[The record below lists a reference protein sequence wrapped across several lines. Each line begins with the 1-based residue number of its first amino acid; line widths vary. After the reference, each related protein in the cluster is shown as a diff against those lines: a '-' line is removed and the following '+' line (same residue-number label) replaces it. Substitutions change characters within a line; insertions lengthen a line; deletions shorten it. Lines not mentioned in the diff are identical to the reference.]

1 MTPSSTSRLRE
12 WQEIK
17 DDLDAHKDITPL
29 DRFIYDNEPAG
40 DDQERKF
47 RVQLIAA
54 LRSFARSESGTR
66 TPEGVEPGLSPC
78 AGTRGAHDEVSG
90 GAHTAAVASSD
101 KPGETPRTDELVR
114 FHTATVESDW
124 DALQKAWGLTRQIER
139 ELAEAEAE
147 LERRQ
152 AKIMRLTPSHV
163 AQVSEQ
169 MPRTFEYLLNAMEAA
184 AQAYNPHKEGYA
196 EKRRAVFQHVEDLW
210 SDYMRLLREKQ
221 DSLVP
226 SATEERSLDDMSVQE
241 LQGLLA
247 RVNMLLQH
255 KVCGDPSSGVTFE
268 YPDNIGVPRGVIKG
282 ST

>member
-54 LRSFARSESGTR
+54 LRSFARSESGAL
-66 TPEGVEPGLSPC
+66 PPGVASMIANQQEPDADLRRAAAIAADRSGDK
-78 AGTRGAHDEVSG
+78 HDEPRAYLFNGHAFTPNLLTSDQR
-90 GAHTAAVASSD
+90 ARAVPLYA
-101 KPGETPRTDELVR
+101 
-114 FHTATVESDW
+114 
-124 DALQKAWGLTRQIER
+124 I
-139 ELAEAEAE
+139 
-147 LERRQ
+147 
-152 AKIMRLTPSHV
+152 TPSHGGERSMP
-163 AQVSEQ
+163 AMTDTLLSE
-169 MPRTFEYLLNAMEAA
+169 MIEAWF
-184 AQAYNPHKEGYA
+184 A
-196 EKRRAVFQHVEDLW
+196 EHPVEPYIKREDEPEFFKRVERVYRAVERR
-210 SDYMRLLREKQ
+210 MT
-221 DSLVP
+221 P